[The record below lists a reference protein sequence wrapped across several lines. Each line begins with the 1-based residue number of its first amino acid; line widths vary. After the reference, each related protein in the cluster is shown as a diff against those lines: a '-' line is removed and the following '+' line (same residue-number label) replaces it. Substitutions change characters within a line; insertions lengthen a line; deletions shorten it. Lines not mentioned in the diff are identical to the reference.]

1 MSAFSRPSR
10 RRCAAEV
17 RVLFLVLLACLGLPL
32 GPGIVLADGT
42 SDSLIVGRTE
52 FCSGDAI
59 QVDVIIPSAVRI
71 PVGLVFYLE
80 GTLDVPGTVLD
91 TLDTL
96 TFMPTG
102 TPEPVDLTLPEN
114 LIDFF
119 GLSPNQ
125 TLANDTLV
133 FYFEYLNDNRQL
145 CSSNRVLI
153 TVTQTL
159 NIDIDQAL
167 IDQTYCLGQS
177 DPIFLRVRASI
188 RESEFQREQL
198 EYVWSNDQGTIQT
211 PPTADSLVLVN
222 PSGRGVVRYTVTIS
236 APGNPCSTPVQ
247 SSADI
252 TFAEPPMVNVI
263 GLNPSGFYC
272 PGEPISVTVES
283 GALGPDDVIW
293 RDPNGDPM
301 PNFRGSL
308 MLTFQR
314 FNAAQA
320 GEYSVE
326 ALVGECWSEPE
337 KFRLDIGETVAIQSV
352 QTEQPAYCVGED
364 VNVNFSYSGTAT
376 QVRVV
381 NGGQV
386 VSSAPASSRQLSL
399 PGNAIFAGA
408 TYNLE
413 VEGSCNTD
421 TTPFSINVVEPSNIV
436 VMPDPS
442 SFPVQLADGYSF
454 SMQVTGAA
462 PGATFQWTLDN
473 VLLPNET
480 NDTYR
485 IVSMRPDQAG
495 EYGVRIMEP
504 VGSPCPDIV
513 IGPLRVDYL
522 NRGGIVIQLGVP
534 DTIRARLGSV
544 FDLPVQILNVDE
556 VGRQIQQG
564 IDFDFQLEVNATLA
578 IPEAPLDNGTIEQG
592 IRTVNWVG
600 SASVPLDAE
609 LGRMEFTAALGNAI
623 STRIDLFPVS
633 VTARG
638 QDATITPD
646 TLSTVLLISDV
657 PVDGDGNPI
666 LINPFSSGL
675 EIILSPNPV
684 TAGDQIALELHNL
697 DPAGEVA
704 VELFDVMG
712 NRMADWSDVFA
723 AGATSANVNLSD
735 YAQLSDHGVYY
746 IRLVQ
751 GRRSVTRLLTISGK

>member
-1 MSAFSRPSR
+1 MRM
-10 RRCAAEV
+10 
-17 RVLFLVLLACLGLPL
+17 LLLALLVCTGLSF
-32 GPGIVLADGT
+32 VHSSARADGT
-42 SDSLIVGRTE
+42 SDSLIVGRTA
-52 FCSGDAI
+52 FCSGDAF
-59 QVDVIIPSAVRI
+59 QVAASVPATARL
-71 PVGLVFYLE
+71 PVSLVFYLE

-91 TLDTL
+91 SLDTL
-96 TFMPTG
+96 TFVPTG
-102 TPEPVDLTLPEN
+102 SPEPVDLTLPEN

-125 TLANDTLV
+125 TLANDTL
-133 FYFEYLNDNRQL
+133 FLYFEYLNDDRQL
-145 CSSNRVLI
+145 CTSNRVLL

-159 NIDIDQAL
+159 HIDIDQAMT
-167 IDQTYCLGQS
+167 DQTFCLGQS
-177 DPIFLRVRASI
+177 DSVLLRVRASI

-252 TFAEPPMVNVI
+252 TFAEPPMINVI

-272 PGEPISVTVES
+272 PNETISVTVEA

-314 FNAAQA
+314 FSAAQA

-364 VNVNFSYSGTAT
+364 VKVNFSYSGTAT
-376 QVRVV
+376 QIRVV
-381 NGGQV
+381 NGGQLV
-386 VSSAPASSRQLSL
+386 TSSPGGASQLSL
-399 PGNAIFAGA
+399 PAGAIFSGA

-421 TTPFSINVVEPSNIV
+421 TTPFSINVVEPSNLA

-442 SFPVQLADGYSF
+442 SFPVQLADGDSF
-454 SMQVTGAA
+454 TIQVTGAA
-462 PGATFQWTLDN
+462 PGATFQWMLDN

-513 IGPLRVDYL
+513 IGPLQVDYL
-522 NRGGIVIQLGVP
+522 NRAGIVIQLGVP

-592 IRTVNWVG
+592 IRTVNWGG
-600 SASVPLDAE
+600 SATVPLDAE
-609 LGRMEFTAALGNAI
+609 LGRMQFTAALGNAI
-623 STRIDLFPVS
+623 ATRIDLIPVS

-638 QDATITPD
+638 QDVTIQPD
-646 TLSTVLLISDV
+646 SLSTVLLISDV

-666 LINPFSSGL
+666 LINPFSAGL
-675 EIILSPNPV
+675 EIVLSPNPV
-684 TAGDQIALELHNL
+684 TAGEQITLELRNL
-697 DPAGEVA
+697 DPAGDVA
-704 VELFDVMG
+704 LELFDVMG
-712 NRMADWSDVFA
+712 NRMADWSQVFA
-723 AGATSANVNLSD
+723 GGATSANVNLND
-735 YAQLSDHGVYY
+735 YDQLSEHGVYY
-746 IRLVQ
+746 VRLVQ